1 MRLSLAM
8 PLETALGNKRKAT
21 MLKHFGMRTV
31 ADALTYYP
39 FRVTDPLPLT
49 SLRDAASGQAVAVH
63 ARVLSSRAVPFAAR
77 RGTRVIA
84 VVEDD
89 TATAELV
96 FFSRNQGYSSWMLSR
111 LSANTEIVFN
121 GSASV
126 YNNVLQFTHPDIQV
140 IGHDAPTPQAAINRA
155 TRPRPVY
162 HASARYSTDRIHEQ
176 IVGLLTALALQDGLM
191 NQATPASTSVSEG
204 ELVPARS
211 AELTSAASEL
221 SAASEQAMVST
232 DNLEKFESQSVPS
245 ILPQQIREKNQLMS
259 RFQALVAIHNPQTTQ
274 EFYEG
279 LRTMRFEE
287 AFVSQT
293 SLLHQRRQ
301 TEEKEAFPC
310 PEPSPATGLTA
321 QGKPSLVARL
331 RASLPFTLTPGQEQV
346 LREISTDMALTH
358 PMQRLLQGE
367 VGSGKTLVALLSMLQ
382 AVDAGYQAVLV
393 APTQVLAEQHYE
405 NIRQRIAQLE
415 GADLPP
421 VVLLTGALKQKE
433 KRENLALVASGEPC
447 LVIATHAAFSTHFQ
461 APRMALAIIDEQHR
475 FGVEQRDTLL
485 SKAER
490 TPHLLVMTATP
501 IPRTAA
507 MTWFG
512 DLELSELKGLPS
524 GRQPIRTHI
533 IPEANGPLMAQVF
546 QHVRARI
553 EQGERAYIICP
564 AIDSTN
570 NAAHRELAS
579 GVEYFTEDE
588 EDAGMD
594 AQHPLHSVTEI
605 QERLSALPQ
614 FAGIKLATLTGRDDE
629 ETKNQ
634 VMADFESGA
643 APVLVATTV
652 IEVGVDV
659 KQASCIVIFDANHF
673 GLTQLHQLRGRVGR
687 GGTQGW
693 CFLIST
699 AEPGSLAEQRLK
711 VIQSSHDGAQIAQA
725 DIELRGVGDVLGDA
739 QSGGKSSFKLLR
751 VVKDAAM
758 IESARKQARDLLQ
771 ADSNLTA
778 YPQLMGAVLD
788 FLRANEKYLT
798 KS

>member
-1 MRLSLAM
+1 MRLSWEM

-49 SLRDAASGQAVAVH
+49 TLRNAATGQAVAVH
-63 ARVLSSRAVPFAAR
+63 AHVVSSRAVPFAAR

-84 VVEDD
+84 VIEDE
-89 TATAELV
+89 TATAEMV
-96 FFSRNQGYSSWMLSR
+96 FFSRNHGYASWMLSR
-111 LSANTEIVFN
+111 LVPNTDIVLN

-140 IGHDAPTPQAAINRA
+140 IGHDAPDARTAIERA

-176 IVGLLTALALQDGLM
+176 IVGLLTALAQQDGLM
-191 NQATPASTSVSEG
+191 KATTPQ
-204 ELVPARS
+204 
-211 AELTSAASEL
+211 LTSPGEDDNAGES
-221 SAASEQAMVST
+221 SAVQAMVSA
-232 DNLEKFESQSVPS
+232 DNLEKFESPSVPS
-245 ILPQQIREKNQLMS
+245 ILPPQVRDDNQLMS
-259 RFQALVAIHNPQTTQ
+259 RFQALVAIHNPRTTQ
-274 EFYEG
+274 EFYAG
-279 LRTMRFEE
+279 LASMRFEE

-293 SLLHQRRQ
+293 SLLHQRQQ
-301 TEEKEAFPC
+301 TEQKEAFAC
-310 PEPSPATGLTA
+310 PEPNLSTGLTPEG
-321 QGKPSLVARL
+321 QPSLVARL
-331 RASLPFTLTPGQEQV
+331 RASLPFQLTDGQEHV
-346 LREISTDMALTH
+346 LREISSDMAATH

-367 VGSGKTLVALLSMLQ
+367 VGSGKTLVALISMLQ

-393 APTQVLAEQHYE
+393 APTQVLAEQHYD
-405 NIRQRIAQLE
+405 NISQRLAGLD
-415 GADLPP
+415 GDVPP

-433 KRENLALVASGEPC
+433 KRENLALVASGQPC
-447 LVIATHAAFSTHFQ
+447 LVIATHAAFSANFQ
-461 APRMALAIIDEQHR
+461 APLMALAIIDEQHR
-475 FGVEQRDTLL
+475 FGVEQRNVLL
-485 SKAER
+485 SKAQR

-512 DLELSELKGLPS
+512 DLELSELQGLPS
-524 GRQPIRTHI
+524 GRKPIRTHI
-533 IPEANGPLMAQVF
+533 IPEADGALMAQVF
-546 QHVRARI
+546 QHIRSRI
-553 EQGERAYIICP
+553 DHGERAYIICP
-564 AIDSTN
+564 AIDSAN

-579 GVEYFTEDE
+579 GMEYFSEDE
-588 EDAGMD
+588 ETGMD
-594 AQHPLHSVTEI
+594 AEHPLHSVTEI
-605 QERLSALPQ
+605 QHRLSALPQ
-614 FAGIKLATLTGRDDE
+614 FAGIQLATLTGRDDE
-629 ETKNQ
+629 ETKNK
-634 VMADFESGA
+634 VMADFESGVS
-643 APVLVATTV
+643 PVLVATTV

-659 KQASCIVIFDANHF
+659 KQASCIVIFDADHF

-699 AEPGSLAEQRLK
+699 AEAGSLAEQRLK
-711 VIQSSHDGAQIAQA
+711 VIQASHDGAQIAQA

-751 VVKDAAM
+751 VVKDAQM
-758 IESARKQARDLLQ
+758 IEQARSQARALL
-771 ADSNLTA
+771 ASDPNLEN

-788 FLRANEKYLT
+788 FLRANEKYLM